1 MPCIVHHTVRWKLNF
16 FTSTAAEHFL
26 VQKKL
31 LDSTNCPWRVVRVHA
46 QLNIMYPVTLR
57 QEIVEGLEIFDKLCT
72 PSLVISGTNHSCG
85 DPDGFRPH

>member
-1 MPCIVHHTVRWKLNF
+1 M
-16 FTSTAAEHFL
+16 
-26 VQKKL
+26 
-31 LDSTNCPWRVVRVHA
+31 HA